1 MYICSY
7 PVSFYSATTMRFVQ
21 VACNSGCDVL
31 RILPC
36 PPDVFLSS
44 CYHRCFFSCCFRS
57 LPLPSLSGQP
67 IRRFEFHV
75 LSLLSCFDCVDA
87 ARVVRLPWE
96 FNSIYH
102 RTSSL
107 EHCDSCRCIMRT
119 LPDCY
124 LYSPATL
131 SQPLD
136 PDIRRHHSLLLAR
149 LAQLVAWK
157 ALQQTESPA

>member
-1 MYICSY
+1 MLLASITLLSSFGAEPNSAASATDGDSWSFLVMGDWGGQETVSHTSEFKYMYICSY

-102 RTSSL
+102 RTSS
-107 EHCDSCRCIMRT
+107 RT
-119 LPDCY
+119 L
-124 LYSPATL
+124 
-131 SQPLD
+131 
-136 PDIRRHHSLLLAR
+136 
-149 LAQLVAWK
+149 
-157 ALQQTESPA
+157 